1 MKIPIYC
8 EHCGELI
15 ATFDTSADVTCEW
28 AEAPCGEKV
37 CEECCDIC
45 AQQHDPYHACMYRR
59 EAGMIPPVWR

>member
-15 ATFDTSADVTCEW
+15 ATFDTNMDISVDW

-37 CEECCDIC
+37 CEECCAEC
-45 AQQHDPYHACMYRR
+45 AKQHDPYHACVYSR
-59 EAGMIPPVWR
+59 EAGLDD